1 MGSILLDTTVNLK
14 ERSGN
19 RADKSLPRE
28 NARVPMTSANQEIFE
43 VAKPQSP
50 GAVLMY
56 PARRVARRLLRP
68 WLVAIAQR
76 IEDLDELSPPYRQN

>member
-1 MGSILLDTTVNLK
+1 
-14 ERSGN
+14 
-19 RADKSLPRE
+19 
-28 NARVPMTSANQEIFE
+28 MTSANQEIFE

-68 WLVAIAQR
+68 WLAAIAQR
-76 IEDLDELSPPYRQN
+76 LDDLDAAIAAVSAEVKGTGKPNGRAHLDSAPSRGRRASGRYG